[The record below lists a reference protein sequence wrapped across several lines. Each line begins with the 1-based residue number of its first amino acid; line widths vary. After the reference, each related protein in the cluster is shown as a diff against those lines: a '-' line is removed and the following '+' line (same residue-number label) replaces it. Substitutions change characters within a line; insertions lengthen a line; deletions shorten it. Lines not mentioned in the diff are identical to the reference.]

1 MSMTIRHRRLSAF
14 TILEILIAIG
24 ILAVG
29 ISAAISLFTTGVR
42 QYKDAIDATQVS
54 LLAEAT
60 LVEAQKELNENDTP
74 PTPLWKRDTNF
85 PTFEYRI
92 EYTATDLA
100 GEYKVRVIIGW
111 AKEKKPPHPDDDR
124 FELQKE
130 FHTVLLKE

>member
-1 MSMTIRHRRLSAF
+1 MTIRHRRLSAF

-29 ISAAISLFTTGVR
+29 ISAAISLFTSGVR

-92 EYTATDLA
+92 EYTATDL
-100 GEYKVRVIIGW
+100 
-111 AKEKKPPHPDDDR
+111 
-124 FELQKE
+124 
-130 FHTVLLKE
+130 